1 MNKSQFKT
9 NTKKRNGFTLVE
21 LVVVILVLGI
31 IAAIATPKLFDTAG
45 DARINSTKQSLAVLR
60 DSIELY
66 RSTNGSFPADKTA
79 IETMLKSPFPVNQI
93 AAAAND
99 ATLSVVTAGTALTA
113 SGAQDWKYDNT
124 TGEIIINTSGYDSF

>member
-1 MNKSQFKT
+1 MKTSNCKTTVNKRSA
-9 NTKKRNGFTLVE
+9 FTLVE

-60 DSIELY
+60 NSIELY

-79 IETMLKSPFPVNQI
+79 IETMLKSPFPTNQI
-93 AAAAND
+93 TAAAND
-99 ATLSVVTAGTALTA
+99 ATLAVVTAGTALTA
-113 SGAQDWKYDNT
+113 SGAQDWKYDST
-124 TGEIIINTSGYDSF
+124 SGEIIINTSGYDGF